1 MGQAERDILKRCGF
15 FRDLS
20 DASLDKLAG
29 IARVQRYRKG
39 ETIFR
44 DGQACPGIFVVGCGA
59 VRVYKLAPSGK
70 EHVLHFAYEGMTFA
84 EVAVIGGFACP
95 AFAEATEDTDC
106 ALLPTEP
113 FLTALR
119 GDHDLCLQ
127 LMTSM
132 AQWVRHLVGHLEDV
146 VLKDAASRVARYLL
160 DVQVPAAD
168 RFALPMLKRDLASH
182 LDLTG
187 ETLSRTLRRL
197 AEAKLI
203 DMPNQQQIRILD
215 RDALTEVADG
225 MPPAEFD

>member
-1 MGQAERDILKRCGF
+1 MGQPERDILKRCGF

-20 DASLDKLAG
+20 DASLDKLVG
-29 IARVQRYRKG
+29 IARIQRYRRG

-44 DGQACPGIFVVGCGA
+44 DGQTCPGIFVVGRGT
-59 VRVYKLAPSGK
+59 VRIYKLAPSGK

-84 EVAVIGGFACP
+84 EVAAIGGFDCP
-95 AFAEATEDTDC
+95 AFAAATEDTEC
-106 ALLPTEP
+106 VLLPTEP
-113 FLTALR
+113 FLAALR

-132 AQWVRHLVGHLEDV
+132 AQWVRRLVGHVEDV
-146 VLKDAASRVARYLL
+146 VLKDATSRVARYLL
-160 DVQVPAAD
+160 DVQPPAAD

-197 AEAKLI
+197 AEAHLI
-203 DMPNQQQIRILD
+203 DLPNQQEIRIFD
-215 RDALTEVADG
+215 RDALAEVADG
-225 MPPAEFD
+225 MPPAECD

>member
-1 MGQAERDILKRCGF
+1 MGQPERDILKRCGF

-29 IARVQRYRKG
+29 IARIQRYPKG

-44 DGQACPGIFVVGCGA
+44 DGQPCPGIFVVGRGT
-59 VRVYKLAPSGK
+59 VRIYKLAPSGK

-84 EVAVIGGFACP
+84 EVAAIGGFACP
-95 AFAEATEDTDC
+95 AFAAATEDTEC
-106 ALLPTEP
+106 VLLPTEP
-113 FLTALR
+113 FLAALR
-119 GDHDLCLQ
+119 GDHELCLQ

-132 AQWVRHLVGHLEDV
+132 ALWVRRLVGHVEDV
-146 VLKDAASRVARYLL
+146 VLKDATSRVARYLL
-160 DVQVPAAD
+160 DVQAPAAD
-168 RFALPMLKRDLASH
+168 HFALPMLKRDLASH

-197 AEAKLI
+197 AEAHLI
-203 DMPNQQQIRILD
+203 DLPNQQEIRILD

-225 MPPAEFD
+225 VPPAEFD